1 MTSFWLFLTLLSM
14 QAELDYTKSDWIAAV
29 TKRLWEEKEMGPSE
43 NRQKHMEGF
52 GSMESC
58 NVCTFIDCVDYCI
71 G

>member
-14 QAELDYTKSDWIAAV
+14 KSRICYTKSDWIYSHK
-29 TKRLWEEKEMGPSE
+29 TLMGGKRDVRSE